1 MYMHYI
7 RTRTKTNF
15 ISKNVLHTRTKTNFI
30 SKNVLHHYEKEIPKI
45 ALKSPLKPKIAA

>member
-7 RTRTKTNF
+7 R
-15 ISKNVLHTRTKTNFI
+15 TRTKTNFI

-45 ALKSPLKPKIAA
+45 ALKSPLKTQNSCLSTLKRGRGF